1 MPYLEKYSPTTGAGK
16 RHGAV
21 RAARRLVNCVSAG
34 VALIGLAALAS
45 IATPAQADTR
55 AKPFDAWPAPRI
67 NKSISVA
74 DAKAIVANRTKPQ
87 TEWKGPTTGPKA
99 AGAGATVV
107 YVSADQSYVSFMNW
121 GRGVQE
127 AAKALGWNA
136 VILNGQGTVT
146 GTLSAMQQAVSLKPV
161 AIVTSADASALQ
173 GPIKQAIAANIPVIG
188 IHATA
193 YPGPDPKLGLF
204 QNISSNPAEIGETQ
218 AAYVIAESNG
228 TAKQLHFLDNS
239 FAIARFKA
247 SAATEPVKACSGC
260 SFIDMVNIPVADQTK
275 RIPSVISGIVA
286 NHGGGW
292 WGTTCCDNFF
302 PYIASALR
310 ASGIKPDA
318 VHLVGSDGP
327 PSAYDMIR
335 KGEYEVATVPEPST
349 LFGYEA
355 IDAVVRAMASQPP
368 STFVQPTYLVTR
380 QNADAEGG
388 KKNEFVPSNNFAC
401 HYVAI
406 WHGQADACG
415 SGKPGA

>member
-1 MPYLEKYSPTTGAGK
+1 MPSVDIAPSRVAMTLNASATKAKHLFGACFYSG
-16 RHGAV
+16 
-21 RAARRLVNCVSAG
+21 L
-34 VALIGLAALAS
+34 ALIALAGMTAS
-45 IATPAQADTR
+45 AQAETL
-55 AKPFDAWPAPRI
+55 AKPFDAWPAPEI
-67 NKSISVA
+67 NKTLSVA
-74 DAKAIVANRTKPQ
+74 EAKTIVAARTRPQ
-87 TEWKGPTTGPKA
+87 TDWKGPTTGPKA
-99 AGAGATVV
+99 APAGVTVV

-121 GRGVQE
+121 GRGVSE

-136 VILNGQGTVT
+136 VILTGQGTVT
-146 GTLSAMQQAVSLKPV
+146 GTLSAMQQAVSMKPA

-204 QNISSNPAEIGETQ
+204 HNISSNPAEIGQTQ

-247 SAATEPVKACSGC
+247 AAATEPIKSCTGC

-286 NHGGGW
+286 NHGSGW

-302 PYIASALR
+302 PYMASALR

-355 IDAVVRAMASQPP
+355 IDAVVRAMAGQPP
-368 STFVQPTYLVTR
+368 SKFVQPTYLVTR
-380 QNADAEGG
+380 ANADAEGG
-388 KKNEFVPSNNFAC
+388 KQNEFVPSNNFAC

-406 WHGQADACG
+406 WRGQPDNCG
-415 SGKPGA
+415 TAKPGA